1 MTTDYISR
9 ITPPVCEQ
17 EPGSV
22 YDRIMTAIQ
31 MAKKTNR
38 YVVMKKVFKEAYALF
53 DEYRN
58 AIPNSLFDDI
68 VKNGILENPNYT
80 PLHGMVMACL
90 CAAFGQ
96 NDEILES
103 LVANIKDQPGFVYF
117 KPIISYYRSKR
128 ILDDY
133 ADKERIEHI
142 RSLEKRDKEFNKK
155 LREYERQ
162 IKQLQEEND
171 TLRGA
176 LPSKQENTLTLEE
189 ILDYMLSKKKIESCE
204 QIATMLN
211 HFSRSLTEEG
221 WNQVQVVENE
231 LSNGSLT
238 NVVNHN
244 YIERS
249 YVHQGVMKTA
259 IIQPNKQEVCTS
271 PSHTLTDNNK
281 YITYDEQ

>member
-1 MTTDYISR
+1 MTTDYVSR

-58 AIPNSLFDDI
+58 AIPNSLFGDI
-68 VKNGILENPNYT
+68 VKNGILENTNYT

-90 CAAFGQ
+90 YAAFDRD
-96 NDEILES
+96 DEVLEF
-103 LVANIKDQPGFVYF
+103 LVANLKDQPGYVYF

-133 ADKERIEHI
+133 AEKERTEYI
-142 RSLEKRDKEFNKK
+142 RSLEKKKKELEKK

-162 IKQLQEEND
+162 IKQLQEEHN
-171 TLRGA
+171 A
-176 LPSKQENTLTLEE
+176 HKESLPSKQENIFTLED
-189 ILDYMLSKKKIESCE
+189 ILDYMLSTKKIEFCG

-211 HFSRSLTEEG
+211 HFSRSLTEDG
-221 WNQVQVVENE
+221 WKQVLAVENE
-231 LSNGSLT
+231 LRNGSLI
-238 NVVNHN
+238 NVVNNNHIQGSN
-244 YIERS
+244 VI
-249 YVHQGVMKTA
+249 QGVIKG
-259 IIQPNKQEVCTS
+259 INFPK
-271 PSHTLTDNNK
+271 
-281 YITYDEQ
+281 